1 MRLCLALAMT
11 DRVVGISLE
20 WDVRVFPSH
29 PTVEDI
35 VKKQICQ
42 HGTYY
47 CPLWCSS
54 VSRNQGA
61 IRHAYRCLQPPLQVE
76 KDPFAVG
83 VSTHGQHQE
92 PPVDLVE
99 EALDVQIEHP
109 IVIPTTASGHEQC
122 IMRRF
127 SWTISIGILVEHGF
141 QDRLQVTL
149 DDHLS
154 DSVGDRWNTKRSG
167 SSRISLRDVYTS
179 HGRREI
185 ASRAHPIPD
194 PIEILTQIP
203 IEVLKGLL
211 VYPRRTPVRL
221 HLPIRFPYIAFSY
234 TKRLGSIHADHPLA
248 GCPLDRDRMT
258 TPLRSSPIT
267 GPSSLIRASPP
278 LCSASVLRSLR

>member
-1 MRLCLALAMT
+1 MT
-11 DRVVGISLE
+11 DRIVGISLE
-20 WDVRVFPSH
+20 WDGWIVSPH
-29 PTVEDI
+29 PKVKDI
-35 VKKQICQ
+35 VEKQIRE
-42 HGTYY
+42 HGTYH
-47 CPLWCSS
+47 CPLRSS
-54 VSRNQGA
+54 SASCNQGA
-61 IRHAYRCLQPPLQVE
+61 VRHAYRRLQPSFQV
-76 KDPFAVG
+76 KKYPFAVG
-83 VSTHGQHQE
+83 MSTHGQHQE
-92 PPVDLVE
+92 TPVDLVE

-109 IVIPTTASGHEQC
+109 IVIPTTASGHDQC

-127 SWTISIGILVEHGF
+127 SWTISIRILVEHGF

-194 PIEILTQIP
+194 PIEILTLIS

-221 HLPIRFPYIAFSY
+221 HLPIRFPYIAFSN